1 MVKGLSTRPG
11 SRSRSRF
18 TGLFA
23 WWVQRMSAVSMLV
36 FLVFVLASFAV
47 HPLAGH
53 GQWRDWVAHP
63 GVTLAFLLFFAALL
77 SHMWVGLRDVL
88 LDYARPAGVRNA
100 LLALVAFGLLGLG
113 AWILVVLLR
122 LYL

>member
-1 MVKGLSTRPG
+1 MVNGLSTGPG

-18 TGLFA
+18 TGLRA
-23 WWVQRMSAVSMLV
+23 WWVQRVSAVCMLA

-47 HPLAGH
+47 HPPAGH
-53 GQWRDWVAHP
+53 VQWRDWVARP

-88 LDYARPAGVRNA
+88 LDYAKPAGVRNA
-100 LLALVAFGLLGLG
+100 LLALIAFGLLGLG